1 MKTLNKISQIL
12 AVVFGAGSIVLFF
25 LPFANITADG
35 ITASPVGAQLAFG
48 GSVDFGEKTADL
60 AISGHIFL
68 VFWVAVIAL
77 LMSVFAF
84 KAKGLRYSSSIFALI
99 TAVYTWVIALMKDTR
114 FIDVRGI
121 GNVTKVAHT
130 SFVLYLA
137 IAATAFAVF
146 AVAYLFIDDYL
157 EAKASKDKKTICQR
171 VVHFLRDN
179 KSEVKKIVWPGLH
192 DVVKNTITVLVMCL
206 VIGVL
211 IWGIDL
217 GLGKLLDLILS
228 K

>member
-12 AVVFGAGSIVLFF
+12 AVVFGLGSVAFF
-25 LPFANITADG
+25 FFPFANIMVNG
-35 ITASPVGAQLAFG
+35 ITASPVAAQLAFG
-48 GSVDFGEKTADL
+48 SSLAVGETTANL
-60 AISGHIFL
+60 AMSGHIFL
-68 VFWVAVIAL
+68 VFCLAVIAL

-84 KAKGLRYSSSIFALI
+84 KAKGLRYSSSIFALA
-99 TAVYTWVIALMKDTR
+99 TAIYAWFIALKDDAR
-114 FIDVRGI
+114 FIDVSGL
-121 GNVTKVAHT
+121 GKVTKIEHT

-137 IAATAFAVF
+137 IVITVF
-146 AVAYLFIDDYL
+146 ALFAIAYLLIDDYL

>member
-25 LPFANITADG
+25 FPFANITSSG
-35 ITASPVGAQLAFG
+35 VTTSPVAAQLAFG
-48 GSVDFGEKTADL
+48 SSVAVGDTTVNL
-60 AISGHIFL
+60 TVSGHIFL
-68 VFWVAVIAL
+68 VFCLAIIAL
-77 LMSVFAF
+77 LMSIFAF
-84 KAKGLRYSSSIFALI
+84 KAKGLRYSSSIFALA
-99 TAVYTWVIALMKDTR
+99 TAIYGWFIALKADAR
-114 FIDVRGI
+114 YIDVSKLSD
-121 GNVTKVAHT
+121 VTKIEHT

-137 IAATAFAVF
+137 IALTAFAVF
-146 AVAYLFIDDYL
+146 AIAYLFIDDYL
-157 EAKASKDKKTICQR
+157 EAKASKDKKTIGQR
-171 VVHFLRDN
+171 VVLFLRDN